1 MFSDFSKVSMFDQQ
15 ETPVK
20 TVDSKS
26 AKNENVMA
34 NQSKSA
40 DSNS

>member
-15 ETPVK
+15 ESPVK
-20 TVDSKS
+20 IIDSKS

-34 NQSKSA
+34 NQNQSS